1 MYTNSANIFCRY
13 RPCATKFLLVMKLII
28 VLMVTCLLQVNASTS
43 NAQSLSLVQKNI
55 TIKQVFK
62 AIRKQ
67 TGYNVLWEA
76 DKLQT
81 NKTIDAKF
89 ENASLNEVL
98 GKCLEGKALTY
109 AIDEKTI
116 IIKAKPLSLLDRL
129 INILQAIEINGKVLD
144 EKGGTLPNAS
154 ILIKGTKTYHKTD
167 ENGNFKFS
175 VPDEGAILVVSYLG
189 YKTQEVAV
197 SKSGAVNITL
207 QPDLADLEDV
217 VVVGYGTQKRA
228 NLTGAVDAITAKQLE
243 NRPIANLGQGLQGLI
258 PNLNISIANGRPN
271 TAPDFNVRG
280 FASINGSGAP
290 LILVDNV
297 PFSASEL
304 LTLNPADIESVSV
317 LKDAAASAIYGARA
331 PFGVVLVITKSA
343 KSNKLNVGVNS
354 YMAFRTVGKLPE
366 VVTDPYEVL
375 KVKNEAAFPLYN
387 PAYSA
392 ALVEAARLRSLD
404 PSRPDVIADPTDPN
418 KWFYIGSTDWLKEA
432 YEQSAPT
439 YNVGVNVSKKA
450 DQLSYY
456 LSANYYRQKGMIRG
470 ADENNN
476 IYNLRGKV
484 DLDITKWLTLSN
496 NTMITSTTYEAPTF
510 IDGNY
515 FWNINRTNV
524 TDIPRN
530 PDGSWTS
537 AGAALLGAVQE
548 GGRRTMSANTVQTT
562 FSFDASLIKNIW
574 SLKGDATF
582 RRVDSLGKSYE
593 IPVPY
598 KTGPNLAPPLP
609 TTTSATNQNGNVK
622 YNVINLYTQ
631 AQKQLGN
638 HYISGL
644 VGYNQEQF
652 RNARFLASRK
662 QLISSNLPSI
672 NLATGDQTVT
682 ENVAE
687 WAVQGLF
694 YRLNYNFKERYLLEL
709 NGRYDGSS
717 RFAPGKRWVFVPSAS
732 AGWMISQE
740 QFFAPVKEALSM
752 DMFKIRGSYGVLGNQ
767 AAANEYDY
775 LAKMTSGKTS
785 QILGGSQPI
794 YVNPPAAISNNF
806 TWEKVSTINLGADLS
821 FFKNRLELNFDRY
834 TRFTK
839 DMLVPGKPLPG
850 VFGANSPT
858 ANAADLKTKGWE
870 LKLGWRDQLMLGG
883 SPLTYNV
890 VLAVSD
896 SRSYITRFDNPNK
909 LISDYYEGMEIGE
922 IWGLESEGF
931 FQNADELK
939 NHANQTAVGTDDQRY
954 QYFVGDMK
962 FKDRNGDGKVDFG
975 NKTVDNPGDYYK
987 LGNSRSRL
995 PYSVDLSGAWKGF
1008 DLRVF
1013 IQGVGKRDWYAAGS
1027 NIYFWG
1033 IYAQPWTNV
1042 TVQNLDHW
1050 SPENPNAYFPRI
1062 KAYAA
1067 EDTGEELGIPNTRF
1081 LQDASYLRVKNI
1093 TLGYTLP
1100 KGLLKKLKLENVH
1113 FYVSGENLFEHSNLK
1128 VKLDP
1133 EGLNGNIYPFQRTY
1147 SFGLNFNF

>member
-1 MYTNSANIFCRY
+1 
-13 RPCATKFLLVMKLII
+13 
-28 VLMVTCLLQVNASTS
+28 MVTGLLQVSATTS
-43 NAQSLSLVQKNI
+43 NAQSLSLVKKNI
-55 TIKQVFK
+55 TVKQVFRE
-62 AIRKQ
+62 IRKQ

-76 DKLQT
+76 DKLQVG
-81 NKTIDAKF
+81 KTIDATF
-89 ENASLNEVL
+89 SRASLEEVM
-98 GKCLEGKALTY
+98 GKCLEGKNLTY
-109 AIDEKTI
+109 TVEEKTI
-116 IIKAKPLSLLDRL
+116 IIKARPLSLLDKL
-129 INILQAIEINGKVLD
+129 INFFQSLEITGKVVD
-144 EKGGTLPNAS
+144 EKGITLPNAS

-175 VPDEGAILVVSYLG
+175 VPNEGAILVVSYLG
-189 YKTQEVAV
+189 YKTQEVPV
-197 SKSGAVNITL
+197 SKTGQFTITL
-207 QPDLADLEDV
+207 QPDQSDLEDV

-228 NLTGAVDAITAKQLE
+228 NLTGSVDAITSKQLE
-243 NRPIANLGQGLQGLI
+243 NRPIANLGSGLQGLI

-280 FASINGSGAP
+280 FTSIYGSGAP

-297 PFSASEL
+297 PFSATEL

-331 PFGVVLVITKSA
+331 PFGVVLMVTKSA
-343 KSNKLNVGVNS
+343 KSNKLNVSLNS
-354 YMAFRTVGKLPE
+354 YTAYRTVGKLPE
-366 VVTDPYEVL
+366 LVTDPYEVL
-375 KVKNEAAFPLYN
+375 KLKNEAAFPLYN

-392 ALVEAARLRSLD
+392 TLVEAARLRSLD

-432 YEQSAPT
+432 YESSAPT
-439 YNVGVNVSKKA
+439 YNVGVNISKKA

-456 LSANYYRQKGMIRG
+456 LSANYYKQKGMIRG

-484 DLDITKWLTLSN
+484 DLNITKWLTISN
-496 NTMITSTTYEAPTF
+496 NTMLTSTLYEAPTF

-537 AGAALLGAVQE
+537 AGASLLGAVQE
-548 GGRRTMSANTVQTT
+548 GGRKSLSANTVQTT
-562 FSFDASLIKNIW
+562 FSFDAALIKNIW
-574 SLKGDATF
+574 SLKGDATL
-582 RRVDSLGKSYE
+582 RRVSSLNKSYE

-598 KTGPNLAPPLP
+598 KTGPNLAPPL
-609 TTTSATNQNGNVK
+609 TTSTSATDQNGNVK

-631 AQKQLGN
+631 AQKQFGN
-638 HYISGL
+638 HFISGL
-644 VGYNQEQF
+644 VGFNQEQYRTNSF
-652 RNARFLASRK
+652 SASRK
-662 QLISSNLPSI
+662 QLISNGLPSL

-682 ENVAE
+682 ESISE

-694 YRLNYNFKERYLLEL
+694 YRLNYNFKERYLLEF

-717 RFAPGKRWVFVPSAS
+717 RFAPGRRWVFVPSAS

-740 QFFAPVKEALSM
+740 KFFAPVKESLSI
-752 DMFKIRGSYGVLGNQ
+752 DMFKVRGSYGILGNQ
-767 AAANEYDY
+767 ASVNEYDY
-775 LAKMTSGKTS
+775 LEKMGSGKTS
-785 QILGGSQPI
+785 QILGGSQPT
-794 YVNPPAAISNNF
+794 YVNPPAAISSNF
-806 TWEKVSTINLGADLS
+806 SWEKVSTVNLGADIS
-821 FFKNRLELNFDRY
+821 FFKNRLEINFDRY

-839 DMLVPGKPLPG
+839 NMLVPGKPLPA
-850 VFGANSPT
+850 VFGTSSPT

-870 LKLGWRDQLMLGG
+870 LKLGWRDQLTLGG

-890 VLAVSD
+890 VVGISD

-909 LISDYYEGMEIGE
+909 LLSNYYEGMEIGE
-922 IWGLESEGF
+922 IWGLEAEGF

-962 FKDRNGDGKVDFG
+962 FKDRNNDGKVDFG
-975 NKTVDNPGDYYK
+975 NKTVDNSGDYYK
-987 LGNSRSRL
+987 LGNNRNRL
-995 PYSVDLSGAWKGF
+995 PYSIDLSGTWKGF

-1013 IQGVGKRDWYAAGS
+1013 VQGVGKRDWYAGGS

-1050 SPENPNAYFPRI
+1050 SPETPNAYFPRI

-1100 KGLLKKLKLENVH
+1100 KNWLKKAKLENVH

-1133 EGLNGNIYPFQRTY
+1133 EGLDGNIYPFQRTY
-1147 SFGLNFNF
+1147 SFGVNFNF

>member
-1 MYTNSANIFCRY
+1 MYTNSANNFCRY
-13 RPCATKFLLVMKLII
+13 RSCVTKFLLVMKLII
-28 VLMVTCLLQVNASTS
+28 VLMVTGLLQVSATTS
-43 NAQSLSLVQKNI
+43 NAQSLSLVKKNI
-55 TIKQVFK
+55 TVKQVFRE
-62 AIRKQ
+62 IRKQ

-76 DKLQT
+76 DKLQVG
-81 NKTIDAKF
+81 KTIDATF
-89 ENASLNEVL
+89 SGASLEEVM
-98 GKCLEGKALTY
+98 GKCLEGKNLSYTVE
-109 AIDEKTI
+109 EKTI
-116 IIKAKPLSLLDRL
+116 IIKARPLSLLDKL
-129 INILQAIEINGKVLD
+129 INFFQSIEITGKVLD
-144 EKGGTLPNAS
+144 EKGITLPNAS

-175 VPDEGAILVVSYLG
+175 VADEGAILVVSYLG
-189 YKTQEVAV
+189 YKTQEVPV
-197 SKSGAVNITL
+197 PKTGQLNIAL
-207 QPDLADLEDV
+207 QPDQSDLEDV
-217 VVVGYGTQKRA
+217 VVVGYGTQKKA
-228 NLTGAVDAITAKQLE
+228 NLTGAVDAITSKQLE
-243 NRPIANLGQGLQGLI
+243 NRPIPNLGSGLQGLI

-280 FASINGSGAP
+280 FASINGNGAP

-331 PFGVVLVITKSA
+331 PFGVVLMVTKSA
-343 KSNKLNVGVNS
+343 KSNKLNVSLNS
-354 YMAFRTVGKLPE
+354 YTAYRTVGELPE
-366 VVTDPYEVL
+366 LVTDPYEVL
-375 KVKNEAAFPLYN
+375 KLKNEAAFPLYN

-392 ALVEAARLRSLD
+392 TLVEAARLRSLD
-404 PSRPDVIADPTDPN
+404 PSRPDVVTDPTDPN

-432 YEQSAPT
+432 YESSAPT
-439 YNVGVNVSKKA
+439 YNVGVNISKKA

-456 LSANYYRQKGMIRG
+456 LSANYYKQKGMIKG

-484 DLDITKWLTLSN
+484 DLNITKWLTLSN
-496 NTMITSTTYEAPTF
+496 NTMLTSTFYEAPTF

-537 AGAALLGAVQE
+537 AGASLLGAVQE
-548 GGRRTMSANTVQTT
+548 GGRKTLSANTVQTT
-562 FSFDASLIKNIW
+562 FSFDGSLIKNIW

-582 RRVDSLGKSYE
+582 RRLGSLNKSYE

-598 KTGPNLAPPLP
+598 KTGPNLSPPLS
-609 TTTSATNQNGNVK
+609 TSTSATNQNGNVK
-622 YNVINLYTQ
+622 YEVVNLYTQ
-631 AQKQLGN
+631 AQKQLGS
-638 HYISGL
+638 HFISGL
-644 VGYNQEQF
+644 VGYNQEHF
-652 RNARFLASRK
+652 RSNSFSASRK
-662 QLISSNLPSI
+662 QLISNGLPSL

-682 ENVAE
+682 ESVAE

-694 YRLNYNFKERYLLEL
+694 YRVNYNFKERYLLEL

-717 RFAPGKRWVFVPSAS
+717 RFAPGRRWTFVPSAS

-740 QFFAPVKEALSM
+740 KFFAPVKELLAM
-752 DMFKIRGSYGVLGNQ
+752 DMFKVRGSYGILGNQ

-775 LAKMTSGKTS
+775 FAKMSSGKTS
-785 QILGGSQPI
+785 QILGGSQPT
-794 YVNPPAAISNNF
+794 YVNPPAAISSNF
-806 TWEKVSTINLGADLS
+806 TWEKVSTVNFGADLS
-821 FFKNRLELNFDRY
+821 FFKNRLEINFDRY

-839 DMLVPGKPLPG
+839 NMLVPGKPLPG
-850 VFGANSPT
+850 VFGTASPT

-870 LKLGWRDQLMLGG
+870 LKLGWKDQVILGG
-883 SPLTYNV
+883 SPLSYNV
-890 VLAVSD
+890 VLGVSD

-909 LISDYYEGMEIGE
+909 LLSNYYEGMEIGE
-922 IWGLESEGF
+922 IWGLEAEGF

-939 NHANQTAVGTDDQRY
+939 NHAYQTAVGTDDQRY

-962 FKDRNGDGKVDFG
+962 FKDRNNDGKVDFG

-987 LGNSRSRL
+987 LGNNRMRL
-995 PYSVDLSGAWKGF
+995 PYSIDLSGAWKGF

-1013 IQGVGKRDWYAAGS
+1013 VQGVAKRDWYAGGS

-1100 KGLLKKLKLENVH
+1100 KSWLKKAKLENVH
-1113 FYVSGENLFEHSNLK
+1113 FYISGENLFEHSNLK

-1133 EGLNGNIYPFQRTY
+1133 EGLDGNIYPFQRTY
-1147 SFGLNFNF
+1147 SFGVNFNF